1 MTQTIK
7 PNRFRTQQKPQQVEE
22 VVDDIEVV
30 EDEVIEE
37 QEVVELVSKPS
48 IRKPKNII
56 QEETIEEKQE
66 QVTSVVKPVGSVPK
80 KPGFFK
86 RKVERVQKEVE
97 ETNVIT
103 GKDSLEALAK
113 MYAEYLESLEDET
126 EDGRL
131 VKDIIDPNLSLLFLD
146 TFQEMFTTKIFPN
159 YNKVE
164 FLGSLFEKKESTTHY
179 RKFAPAKIKT
189 DGMGYMYY
197 ESDTKVKFEHTLPSD
212 SLLKVYFF
220 TDEDDEIIKIQKVE
234 NKKAVDVVDNSLDYL
249 IPGLEKYI
257 ESQSKGV

>member
-1 MTQTIK
+1 MTETTIK
-7 PNRFRTQQKPQQVEE
+7 PRRFGTKPKQEE
-22 VVDDIEVV
+22 IISEIEVL

-37 QEVVELVSKPS
+37 EIVEVVSKPN
-48 IRKPKNII
+48 IRKSKNII
-56 QEETIEEKQE
+56 QEETMEEKQE
-66 QVTSVVKPVGSVPK
+66 QPKGVVKQPSYVPK
-80 KPGFFK
+80 QLSLCK
-86 RKVERVQKEVE
+86 RKVERVQKEIE

-103 GKDSLEALAK
+103 GKDSLETLAK

-164 FLGSLFEKKESTTHY
+164 FLGSVFEKKESTTHY

-197 ESDTKVKFEHTLPSD
+197 ESDTKVKFEQTLPSE

-220 TDEDDEIIKIQKVE
+220 TDENDEIVNIQKVE
-234 NKKAVDVVDNSLDYL
+234 NKKAVDVTDNSLDYL
-249 IPGLEKYI
+249 IPDLVKYI